1 MRNRHWFTVL
11 LVCGFAIAFLGCGQP
26 APKVR
31 EASSEASRFRRMAD
45 ADVVPDEQPVGAQ
58 EEGKQAKE
66 GGNANPPPAE
76 KVKRKIKYTADVR
89 LITDDFPKTEE
100 TLLELI
106 DAHQGFLAF
115 ADVSTTPGQPRTGT
129 WRARVPVEKFE
140 SFRRGIAK
148 IGEVERNNVNT
159 EDVTAQFYDLE
170 NHIKN
175 KKAQEDALRELLK
188 KTTDKMENL
197 LAVQRE
203 LASVRDSIERS
214 EGQLRLL
221 ANLSDLTTV
230 TIRVQERR
238 KFEPEKPPETEE
250 KAAFGSR
257 VGKTFTESWQGLV
270 DFVQSLTIGIVALTP
285 WLPVIAIVAAPFMIL
300 YRRQVAEFRRRVDA
314 AKSPATTAQPE
325 GPAS

>member
-1 MRNRHWFTVL
+1 MPDRRWCAALLAFGFVTV
-11 LVCGFAIAFLGCGQP
+11 LGCGRQL
-26 APKVR
+26 
-31 EASSEASRFRRMAD
+31 SEAPRAKSEAKKTESSQRFRPTGHVINSTLEGMPTLESDEPGVSVQVDGKELKKAPPAD
-45 ADVVPDEQPVGAQ
+45 DPKDAPH
-58 EEGKQAKE
+58 
-66 GGNANPPPAE
+66 AE
-76 KVKRKIKYTADVR
+76 KVKRKIKYTADLH

-100 TLLELI
+100 ALLALI
-106 DAHQGFLAF
+106 DAHQAFLAF
-115 ADVSTTPGQPRTGT
+115 ADVATTPGQPRTGT
-129 WRARVPVEKFE
+129 WRARVPVDKFE
-140 SFRRGIAK
+140 SFRRGVAK

-238 KFEPEKPPETEE
+238 KFDPEKPPESAE
-250 KAAFGSR
+250 KPAFGSR
-257 VGKTFTESWQGLV
+257 VGKTFSESWQGLV
-270 DFVQSLTIGIVALTP
+270 DFVQDFRSLWWRSLPGI
-285 WLPVIAIVAAPFMIL
+285 
-300 YRRQVAEFRRRVDA
+300 R
-314 AKSPATTAQPE
+314 
-325 GPAS
+325 